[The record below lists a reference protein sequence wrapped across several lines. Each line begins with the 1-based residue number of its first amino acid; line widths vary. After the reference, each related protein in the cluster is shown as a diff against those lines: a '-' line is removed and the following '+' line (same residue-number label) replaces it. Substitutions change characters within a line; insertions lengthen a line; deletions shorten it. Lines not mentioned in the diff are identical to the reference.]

1 VGVLVGVGA
10 AWAATRLITSTL
22 FELTAI
28 DPLTLAFAIDESAPD
43 LTLTLRHRRR

>member
-1 VGVLVGVGA
+1 MALGVEAVTAPLAGCAG
-10 AWAATRLITSTL
+10 L